1 MKDEVFMYRKV
12 QELGVKHQQDEKIPH
27 NFLRLPANSQ
37 DIHICQVTI
46 LAEPYQ

>member
-1 MKDEVFMYRKV
+1 MYRKV
-12 QELGVKHQQDEKIPH
+12 HELGVKHQQDEKIPP